1 MKPAGRLAPTHS
13 KSRPLSFKEICE
25 EAFGVL
31 GLHPWE
37 FWEYT
42 FEDYML
48 KRKGF
53 FDHRDIKLRAD
64 FQHFRLVAYFC
75 VYPHLTKAGKNK
87 PYTEIIP
94 DIYEKSTKQEDFK
107 KWFEERRQ
115 EARAWK
121 DKLKHSK
128 LKVVGK

>member
-1 MKPAGRLAPTHS
+1 MRLAGRPTRTHRS
-13 KSRPLSFKEICE
+13 QRPLSFREICE

-42 FEDYML
+42 FEDYIL

-53 FDHRDIKLRAD
+53 FDNRDIKLRAD

-87 PYTEIIP
+87 PYTDIIP
-94 DIYEKSTKQEDFK
+94 DIYEKSTSQEDFK
-107 KWFEERRQ
+107 KWFEEMRKKAKQRTQ
-115 EARAWK
+115 
-121 DKLKHSK
+121 KLKTI
-128 LKVVGK
+128 GKRA